1 LNYLADSDLAAAR
14 ALAASDIFFLVAAD
28 ITLFLAGAA
37 AFTGEGAFTGAVA
50 LTDAA
55 FFVVLDFLAGE
66 EVFAGV
72 TAERTYFRFWVSP
85 VVLTGDRL
93 SPAGLFKRDS
103 RICVRRLISLFKA
116 DISLSNSDTAPV
128 MLIQPPI
135 GKA

>member
-1 LNYLADSDLAAAR
+1 LNYFAGSDLTAAR

-28 ITLFLAGAA
+28 ITLFFA
-37 AFTGEGAFTGAVA
+37 GAVA
-50 LTDAA
+50 FTEADAFTDAV
-55 FFVVLDFLAGE
+55 FFMVLDFLASE

-103 RICVRRLISLFKA
+103 RICVRRLISLFNA

-128 MLIQPPI
+128 MLIQSPI
-135 GKA
+135 EKA

>member
-1 LNYLADSDLAAAR
+1 LDYLADSDLAAAR

-28 ITLFLAGAA
+28 IALF
-37 AFTGEGAFTGAVA
+37 FTGAAA
-50 LTDAA
+50 LTDAV
-55 FFVVLDFLAGE
+55 FFVVLDFLAGK

-103 RICVRRLISLFKA
+103 RICVRRLISLFNA

>member
-1 LNYLADSDLAAAR
+1 LNYFAGSDLTAAR

-28 ITLFLAGAA
+28 ITLFFA
-37 AFTGEGAFTGAVA
+37 GAVA
-50 LTDAA
+50 FTESDAFTDAV
-55 FFVVLDFLAGE
+55 FFMMLDFLAGE

-93 SPAGLFKRDS
+93 SPTGLFRRDS
-103 RICVRRLISLFKA
+103 RICVRRLISLFNA

-128 MLIQPPI
+128 MLIQSPI
-135 GKA
+135 EKA